1 MLSTYCFYKK
11 KMHTY
16 FQIKKKGGQ
25 CLYVAGRHVIWI
37 PTSQSKR
44 HVWKM
49 LILWTCLHCTC
60 GRNILCVLHPMNVT
74 QEVHV
79 KAGISLLPGSPDLT
93 SSPDARQVCL
103 SPHVDSPSALSIPSL
118 RYTRGKGCSCFPF
131 LIVITAPGGYKQEM
145 LVVQALARVRSG
157 TGKLWGVVVGLLYMC
172 RGWGQDSAS
181 CWVQPAV

>member
-1 MLSTYCFYKK
+1 
-11 KMHTY
+11 
-16 FQIKKKGGQ
+16 
-25 CLYVAGRHVIWI
+25 
-37 PTSQSKR
+37 
-44 HVWKM
+44 M
-49 LILWTCLHCTC
+49 LILRTCLHCTC

-118 RYTRGKGCSCFPF
+118 RYTRGKGCNCFPF